1 VTLAPTRFAPA
12 LFLARSSLA
21 SYTWTECAR
30 MLEPVGVDLWSH
42 ELALKYG
49 MRYGFTC
56 PVGGRWAIAFW
67 SKRVLCNI
75 LTPASRILLQTAS
88 SFAAQRLEHLAGL
101 T

>member
-1 VTLAPTRFAPA
+1 MTLAPTRFAPA

-49 MRYGFTC
+49 MRWVHLSCRRAMGNC
-56 PVGGRWAIAFW
+56 
-67 SKRVLCNI
+67 
-75 LTPASRILLQTAS
+75 LLVQES
-88 SFAAQRLEHLAGL
+88 SLQHSNARFPHLAANCQ
-101 T
+101 

>member
-49 MRYGFTC
+49 MRWVHLSCRRAMG
-56 PVGGRWAIAFW
+56 W